1 MVFRPGFGPAR
12 PAREAAIETFGE
24 AAARRI
30 AKVLLP
36 AADRERLAR
45 LALPDAGHGYDAFGL
60 HPAWVALSVGVG
72 RFLYDYYFR
81 VESIGAENIPASGPA
96 ILAANHAGML
106 PLDAAML
113 HLDVLRQSEPPRLAR
128 PVADWFV
135 PLLPLVSTLFSRSGV
150 VSGSRRNVARL
161 LESGELI
168 ELFPEGVAGI
178 GKPFSQR
185 YRLQGWTVGHAE
197 MAIRHRVPVVPVAI
211 IGSEEQW
218 IELLRIRRFHW
229 FGAPYLPVPLF
240 LVPLPVRYHIYYG
253 EPIVLHEGWKATAA
267 DDPTIVEAA
276 AARVRQA
283 VEALLARG
291 LRARRGIFR

>member
-1 MVFRPGFGPAR
+1 MIFRAR
-12 PAREAAIETFGE
+12 AEAAKPAPDRAFETLGE

-30 AKVLLP
+30 AQILLP
-36 AADRERLAR
+36 PAERARLAR

-60 HPAWVALSVGVG
+60 HPAWVALTAGIG
-72 RFLYDYYFR
+72 RFLYDQYFR
-81 VESIGAENIPASGPA
+81 VESIGAENVPARGPA

-106 PLDAAML
+106 PLDAVML
-113 HLDVLRQSEPPRLAR
+113 YLDVLRRTEPPRLVR

-135 PLLPLVSTLFSRSGV
+135 PLLPLVSTAYARAGV

-178 GKPFSQR
+178 GKPFGER
-185 YRLQGWTVGHAE
+185 YHLQGWTVGHAE
-197 MAIRHRVPVVPVAI
+197 LAIRHRVPVVPVGI

-218 IELLRIRRFHW
+218 IEILRLRRFHW

-240 LVPLPVRYHIYYG
+240 LLPLPVRYHIYYG
-253 EPIVLHEGWKATAA
+253 EPIVLHEGRTAA
-267 DDPTIVEAA
+267 DADDPAIVEAA
-276 AARVRQA
+276 ATRVRQA

-291 LRARRGIFR
+291 LRERRGIFQ

>member
-1 MVFRPGFGPAR
+1 MMFRARAAAAKPASDR
-12 PAREAAIETFGE
+12 AFETIGE

-30 AKVLLP
+30 AQILLP
-36 AADRERLAR
+36 PAERERLAR
-45 LALPDAGHGYDAFGL
+45 LTLPDAGHGYDVFGL
-60 HPAWVALSVGVG
+60 HPAWVALGAGLG
-72 RFLYDYYFR
+72 RALYDHYFR
-81 VESIGAENIPASGPA
+81 VESIGAEKIPSRGPA

-106 PLDAAML
+106 PLDGLML
-113 HLDVLRQSEPPRLAR
+113 YLDVLRRTEPPRLVR

-135 PLLPLVSTLFSRSGV
+135 PLLPLVSTIYARGGV

-178 GKPFSQR
+178 GKPFSER
-185 YRLQGWTVGHAE
+185 YHLQGWTVGHAE
-197 MAIRHRVPVVPVAI
+197 LAIRHRVPVVPVGI

-218 IELLRIRRFHW
+218 IEILRLRRFHL

-240 LVPLPVRYHIYYG
+240 LLPLPVRYHIYYG
-253 EPIVLHEGWKATAA
+253 EPLVLHEGRTEADA
-267 DDPTIVEAA
+267 DDPAILEAA
-276 AARVRQA
+276 ATRVRQA

-291 LRARRGIFR
+291 LRERRGIFQ